1 MIFTVNSFPQSGHVF
16 TPGLTVN
23 TCEYSGQL
31 PSVPFLIIS
40 CFAIFRLCSLICLS
54 NFFESNLILTPILPT
69 SLHKNYSTVKGR
81 TERRTK
87 CQIYK

>member
-1 MIFTVNSFPQSGHVF
+1 
-16 TPGLTVN
+16 
-23 TCEYSGQL
+23 
-31 PSVPFLIIS
+31 
-40 CFAIFRLCSLICLS
+40 
-54 NFFESNLILTPILPT
+54 T

>member
-23 TCEYSGQL
+23 TCEHSGQL

-40 CFAIFRLCSLICLS
+40 CFAIFRLCS
-54 NFFESNLILTPILPT
+54 
-69 SLHKNYSTVKGR
+69 
-81 TERRTK
+81 
-87 CQIYK
+87 

>member
-1 MIFTVNSFPQSGHVF
+1 S
-16 TPGLTVN
+16 
-23 TCEYSGQL
+23 
-31 PSVPFLIIS
+31 
-40 CFAIFRLCSLICLS
+40 
-54 NFFESNLILTPILPT
+54 T

>member
-1 MIFTVNSFPQSGHVF
+1 MLITLIRAMGWSSEIPLN
-16 TPGLTVN
+16 
-23 TCEYSGQL
+23 
-31 PSVPFLIIS
+31 IIS
-40 CFAIFRLCSLICLS
+40 MR
-54 NFFESNLILTPILPT
+54 FFTNST

>member
-1 MIFTVNSFPQSGHVF
+1 
-16 TPGLTVN
+16 
-23 TCEYSGQL
+23 
-31 PSVPFLIIS
+31 
-40 CFAIFRLCSLICLS
+40 